1 MELLFLKREVA
12 VLKSARHPN
21 IVTFIGKLSIIV
33 IWQHSVR
40 ILTLPRDID
49 Y

>member
-21 IVTFIGKLSIIV
+21 IVTFIGKS
-33 IWQHSVR
+33 S
-40 ILTLPRDID
+40 ILTSYQQRYINTLPA
-49 Y
+49 